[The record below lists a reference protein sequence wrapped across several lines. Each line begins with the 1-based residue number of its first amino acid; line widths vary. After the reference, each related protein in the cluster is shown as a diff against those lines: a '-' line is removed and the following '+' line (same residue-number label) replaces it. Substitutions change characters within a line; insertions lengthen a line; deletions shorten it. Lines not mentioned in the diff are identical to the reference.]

1 MSDETIIQLIR
12 WSELLMQVSILVPM
26 AVVWKRKKEFPAPI
40 RLLSWYVY
48 LSIGCVIAAKMAAF
62 YFRNNLLLVPAFNG
76 GKVLL
81 FAAVYAQ
88 ILPSGRVR
96 RVLLQA
102 TLVALLIVVSSVFY
116 NWKIAGNIARMMQCT
131 LLAGFA
137 LAYLEQE
144 LNNPAPR
151 RGFQDPIWL
160 LSVGQLLY
168 SGGSIVG
175 NLDTFTDKVLN
186 SWALFF
192 CLIISGL
199 IFNYFLTLVFLRAQ
213 QYNLATSPIIVSN

>member
-12 WSELLMQVSILVPM
+12 WGELLMQVSILVPM
-26 AVVWKRKKEFPAPI
+26 AVVWKRKKDFPTPI
-40 RLLSWYVY
+40 RMLSWYVY
-48 LSIGCVIAAKMAAF
+48 LSVGCVIAAKLAAF
-62 YFRNNLLLVPAFNG
+62 YFHNNLLLVSAFNG

-81 FAAVYAQ
+81 FAAVYTQ
-88 ILPSGRVR
+88 VLSSGRVR

-102 TLVALLIVVSSVFY
+102 TVVALLIIVSSIFY

-144 LNNPAPR
+144 LNNPALR
-151 RGFQDPIWL
+151 RGFRDPIWL

-175 NLDTFTDKVLN
+175 NLDTFTDKPFN
-186 SWALFF
+186 SWVLFSS
-192 CLIISGL
+192 LIFSGL

-213 QYNLATSPIIVSN
+213 QYDLATSPLTVSS